1 MKRSAAD
8 GQEVGDLMNLSD
20 FGINIGELKQGKY
33 NSICD
38 VKGVKVGHVNIDDVG
53 VHTGVSAVLVSE
65 QNPYLS
71 PLPAAVYV
79 LNGFG
84 KSAGLMQ
91 VEELGELESHIILTN
106 TLSVG
111 ACMDGLVRWNI
122 EDLKEQGAD
131 LRSFNPVVCECNDS
145 KHNDISKLRV
155 GAQHV
160 KDAISAAKASCLDFA
175 QGSVG
180 AGRGMTCHGLKG
192 GIGSASRLFSI
203 GDEHYT
209 IGALVLSNYGAMRD
223 LTVGGK
229 NIGRKIAKIIK
240 EERNQ
245 KKNYG
250 CDNGEK
256 VEKVGSFVNSLHSE
270 LEADRGSIIILMA
283 TDLPLS
289 SRQIK
294 RVLKRGAVGLSRVGS
309 HMGHGSGDV
318 LLGFTT
324 ANKRDRAVF
333 CKTGELSDI
342 EMQQIFFVQDVKL
355 DIAFRAF
362 AECVEEAI
370 LQSLFHA
377 EAIVMS
383 DEEKNRY
390 PDKEYARALSEFIV
404 QEPSSNGSQTE
415 EL

>member
-1 MKRSAAD
+1 MK
-8 GQEVGDLMNLSD
+8 LSD
-20 FGINIGELKQGKY
+20 FGIKIGELRSGPT

-38 VKGVKVGHVNIDDVG
+38 VKGVGVGHVSIDEIG
-53 VHTGVSAVLVSE
+53 VHTGVSAISVSE
-65 QNPYLS
+65 ENPYLS

-122 EDLKEQGAD
+122 EDLQRKGVD
-131 LRSFNPVVCECNDS
+131 LKSYNPVVCECNDS

-155 GAQHV
+155 HAQHV
-160 KDAISAAKASCLDFA
+160 YEAMRKAQSADSNVV

-192 GIGSASRLFSI
+192 GIGSASRTFLI
-203 GDEHYT
+203 GDSSYT

-223 LTVGGK
+223 FT
-229 NIGRKIAKIIK
+229 IDGRKVGKQIVKMIK
-240 EERNQ
+240 EEKDQ
-245 KKNYG
+245 KKAEFKWE
-250 CDNGEK
+250 D
-256 VEKVGSFVNSLHSE
+256 LSE
-270 LEADRGSIIILMA
+270 SSSNPEADVDRGSIIIVMA

-289 SRQIK
+289 ARQIK
-294 RVLKRGAVGLSRVGS
+294 RVLKRGAVGLSRTGS
-309 HMGHGSGDV
+309 HMGNGSGDV
-318 LLGFTT
+318 LLGFSTS
-324 ANKRDRAVF
+324 NKRERTRY

-342 EMQQIFFVQDVKL
+342 EIQEILFIQDSKL

-370 LQSLFHA
+370 LLSMLHA
-377 EAIVMS
+377 DAVMMS
-383 DEEKNRY
+383 EEEKKRY
-390 PDKEYARALSEFIV
+390 PEKEYARTLREFMDRLAL
-404 QEPSSNGSQTE
+404 
-415 EL
+415 